1 MRTAKKCK
9 DKSHS
14 YSMQLSR
21 GTKSRIRYLE
31 NDLDSQSPVKC
42 KHSQSSTPKIPH
54 QSEAE
59 KNARK
64 KLRNMFIDVVS
75 STDNMQSSCI
85 SDMTTFDTEH
95 GSYQLKTFKTVGIIT
110 QIVPITN
117 KQTVPMTNKQT
128 VLMTKKQTVQTNK
141 KQTVLITK
149 KQTVPMTKKQTVP
162 MTKKQTVPM
171 TKKQKRR
178 FRCNFYVASFDQQ
191 KLLNAHWVATHGL
204 LACRQSVTCKS
215 VFSNSVN
222 RRIHE
227 KAFYLGRGRWV
238 CDCCGAQFVFISQL
252 LKHNV
257 KHSSVQKYRCKE
269 KHCSKAFKRKAEL
282 LDHTKIHKG
291 AQLSCDVDGC
301 EYMKHLKKRLD

>member
-1 MRTAKKCK
+1 MLTVLSIITMIHTCVLTKSWNWITCRGTDTNNCIVCLAYLGKGRLFWLRTCLSRVPKHRICLMRTAKKCK

-149 KQTVPMTKKQTVP
+149 KQTVPMTKK
-162 MTKKQTVPM
+162 
-171 TKKQKRR
+171 
-178 FRCNFYVASFDQQ
+178 
-191 KLLNAHWVATHGL
+191 
-204 LACRQSVTCKS
+204 
-215 VFSNSVN
+215 
-222 RRIHE
+222 
-227 KAFYLGRGRWV
+227 
-238 CDCCGAQFVFISQL
+238 
-252 LKHNV
+252 
-257 KHSSVQKYRCKE
+257 
-269 KHCSKAFKRKAEL
+269 
-282 LDHTKIHKG
+282 
-291 AQLSCDVDGC
+291 
-301 EYMKHLKKRLD
+301 